1 MQQAA
6 THNRLDDA
14 RPTILVGGKHNAAL
28 KLALLG
34 LVIKETVQ
42 GLYRCEAVFSN
53 WDNGDY
59 LYFDRR
65 TLDFGA
71 TFEVQLRKEIL
82 FSGRIMALEGIFAER
97 PPEIVVLAEDSL
109 QDLRMTRR
117 TRTFLNM
124 TDSDVFNTIAKEH
137 GLTKDIRFSG
147 DQHRQT
153 LAQLNQSD
161 LAFLRE
167 RARAIDA
174 EVWVATGDDGRSK
187 LSACAR
193 TDRIKS
199 APYKMG
205 YRNELREFS
214 VLADLAG
221 QRTSVVASGWDVASK
236 KTVLH
241 EADESIVKSELSDG
255 ESGASILLSKFG
267 VRKETLVHTLPTDSS
282 EAEQHA
288 KAYFK
293 MSARRFVSGFGVA
306 SCDARLRVG
315 ATVDLQNLGPLF
327 SGAYYLSEVTH
338 RFDGTHGLR
347 TEFVAERPGLSA
359 ARSAA

>member
-1 MQQAA
+1 
-6 THNRLDDA
+6 
-14 RPTILVGGKHNAAL
+14 
-28 KLALLG
+28 
-34 LVIKETVQ
+34 
-42 GLYRCEAVFSN
+42 
-53 WDNGDY
+53 
-59 LYFDRR
+59 
-65 TLDFGA
+65 
-71 TFEVQLRKEIL
+71 
-82 FSGRIMALEGIFAER
+82 
-97 PPEIVVLAEDSL
+97 
-109 QDLRMTRR
+109 
-117 TRTFLNM
+117 
-124 TDSDVFNTIAKEH
+124 
-137 GLTKDIRFSG
+137 
-147 DQHRQT
+147 
-153 LAQLNQSD
+153 
-161 LAFLRE
+161 
-167 RARAIDA
+167 
-174 EVWVATGDDGRSK
+174 
-187 LSACAR
+187 
-193 TDRIKS
+193 
-199 APYKMG
+199 MG

-267 VRKETLVHTLPTDSS
+267 VRKETLVHTLPTDS
-282 EAEQHA
+282 
-288 KAYFK
+288 
-293 MSARRFVSGFGVA
+293 ARRFVSGFGVA